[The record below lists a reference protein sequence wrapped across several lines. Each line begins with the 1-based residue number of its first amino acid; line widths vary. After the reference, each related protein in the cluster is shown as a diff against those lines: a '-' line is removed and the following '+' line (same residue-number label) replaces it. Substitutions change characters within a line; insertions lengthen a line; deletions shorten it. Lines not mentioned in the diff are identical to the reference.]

1 MEELDVESELGDDQ
15 ALELA
20 LTESSFDDMVLSES
34 GDDTA
39 DDEDD
44 RDGRRLQYG
53 RRQGLRGRR
62 GRGRRGRRGR
72 GGGMQRDSGIPGSDP
87 NPHGGGGKRPGPAC
101 QYTVRGCDDDGG
113 PGGGG
118 MQRDGGLGGS
128 CANPWGCPVGTGHG
142 GQMPKHYC
150 SGGIWCTIFCGP
162 CLVYKWDTAWD
173 PQKNYCPSGT
183 FCYDPNHSRKCIV
196 W

>member
-20 LTESSFDDMVLSES
+20 VTERSFDDMVFSES

-44 RDGRRLQYG
+44 GDGRRLQYG

-62 GRGRRGRRGR
+62 GRGRRGYGRPRRGR
-72 GGGMQRDSGIPGSDP
+72 RRRYRP
-87 NPHGGGGKRPGPAC
+87 NR
-101 QYTVRGCDDDGG
+101 G
-113 PGGGG
+113 PGGGKKVT
-118 MQRDGGLGGS
+118 RDGGIIGS
-128 CANPWGCPVGTGHG
+128 CHNPWGPCDNGPGNTGPGNTGPGNTGPGNTGPGNTGPGNTG
-142 GQMPKHYC
+142 GQLNYC
-150 SGGIWCTIFCGP
+150 SGGIWCTIFSGP
-162 CLVYKWDTAWD
+162 CVVYKWDTAYD